1 MKQIL
6 KNNGSGLIVTF
17 LSAKRNSVSKLKID
31 KFRKER
37 FTFGYRR
44 EERK

>member
-1 MKQIL
+1 MQKMYYL
-6 KNNGSGLIVTF
+6 LLAF
-17 LSAKRNSVSKLKID
+17 LSAKRNSVSKPKLD